1 MTDLTMTEMMTK
13 EDVTAMI
20 LSAKK
25 QAGLTW
31 EEIADKIG
39 MSPVWTH
46 SAAMGMNAFP
56 AEKAKLMVSVMGL
69 PQEAESVLAESPT
82 KIWEQAVPTDP
93 CIYRFY
99 EIVGV
104 YGPTLKALIQEK
116 FGDGI
121 MSAID
126 FDMTVTRVEN
136 PKGDRVKVEM
146 SGKYLGYNSWCPVPR
161 CPHSVMRMLFKRF
174 AWLKMPGTRAT
185 PTKWPWPIPPTPAGA
200 IVPNSLMAATRSALF

>member
-1 MTDLTMTEMMTK
+1 MKDTLTMTDTMTK

-20 LSAKK
+20 ISAKK

-31 EEIADKIG
+31 EEIAEKIG
-39 MSPVWTH
+39 MSPIWTH

-56 AEKAKLMVSVMGL
+56 APKAALMVKVMGL

-104 YGPTLKALIQEK
+104 YGPTLKAIIQEK

-126 FDMTVTRVEN
+126 FDMSVTRVEH

-146 SGKYLGYNSWCPVPR
+146 TGKFLGYNSW
-161 CPHSVMRMLFKRF
+161 
-174 AWLKMPGTRAT
+174 
-185 PTKWPWPIPPTPAGA
+185 
-200 IVPNSLMAATRSALF
+200 

>member
-1 MTDLTMTEMMTK
+1 MDHLTK
-13 EDVTAMI
+13 EDVTALI
-20 LSAKK
+20 LSAKR

-31 EEIADKIG
+31 QDIADKIG

-56 AEKAKLMVSVMGL
+56 AEKADEIVAYLEL
-69 PQEAESVLAESPT
+69 PEAAAAVLVESPT
-82 KIWEQAVPTDP
+82 KIWAQTVPTDP

-104 YGPTLKALIQEK
+104 YGPTLKALIHEE

-126 FDMTVTRVEN
+126 FDMSVSRVPHE
-136 PKGDRVKVEM
+136 KGDRVKVEM
-146 SGKYLGYNSWCPVPR
+146 SGKYLSYN
-161 CPHSVMRMLFKRF
+161 
-174 AWLKMPGTRAT
+174 AW
-185 PTKWPWPIPPTPAGA
+185 
-200 IVPNSLMAATRSALF
+200 

>member
-1 MTDLTMTEMMTK
+1 MADAMTK

-31 EEIADKIG
+31 EGIAEKIG

-56 AEKAKLMVSVMGL
+56 PEKAELMAATLGL
-69 PQEAESVLAESPT
+69 PQEAAAVLTESPT
-82 KIWEQAVPTDP
+82 KIWSQTVPTDP

-126 FDMTVTRVEN
+126 FDMTVTRVAH

-146 SGKYLGYNSWCPVPR
+146 SGKYLQYNSW
-161 CPHSVMRMLFKRF
+161 
-174 AWLKMPGTRAT
+174 
-185 PTKWPWPIPPTPAGA
+185 
-200 IVPNSLMAATRSALF
+200 

>member
-1 MTDLTMTEMMTK
+1 MKDFSMTETMTK

-20 LSAKK
+20 LAAKK

-31 EEIADKIG
+31 EQIAEKIG

-56 AEKAKLMVSVMGL
+56 PEKAKLMVSVMGL
-69 PQEAESVLAESPT
+69 PQEAESLLSESPT

-126 FDMTVTRVEN
+126 FNMSVTREEN

-146 SGKYLGYNSWCPVPR
+146 SGKYLGYNSW
-161 CPHSVMRMLFKRF
+161 
-174 AWLKMPGTRAT
+174 
-185 PTKWPWPIPPTPAGA
+185 
-200 IVPNSLMAATRSALF
+200 

>member
-1 MTDLTMTEMMTK
+1 MKDFSMTETMTK

-20 LSAKK
+20 LAAKK

-31 EEIADKIG
+31 EQIAEKIG

-56 AEKAKLMVSVMGL
+56 PEKAKLMVSVMGL
-69 PQEAESVLAESPT
+69 PQEAESLLSESPT

-126 FDMTVTRVEN
+126 FDMSVTRVEN

-146 SGKYLGYNSWCPVPR
+146 SGKYLGYNSW
-161 CPHSVMRMLFKRF
+161 
-174 AWLKMPGTRAT
+174 
-185 PTKWPWPIPPTPAGA
+185 
-200 IVPNSLMAATRSALF
+200 

>member
-1 MTDLTMTEMMTK
+1 MKDSYEVPKMMTK

-31 EEIADKIG
+31 EEIAAKID

-46 SAAMGMNAFP
+46 SAAMGMNAMP
-56 AEKAKLMVSVMGL
+56 AEKAAALVAAMGL
-69 PQEAESVLAESPT
+69 PQEAAGVLQESPT
-82 KIWEQAVPTDP
+82 KMWEQAVPTDP
-93 CIYRFY
+93 CIYRLY

-104 YGPTLKALIQEK
+104 YGPTIKALIHEK

-126 FDMTVTRVEN
+126 FDMQITRVPN
-136 PKGDRVKVEM
+136 PKGDRVRIEM
-146 SGKYLGYNSWCPVPR
+146 SGKYLAYNSW
-161 CPHSVMRMLFKRF
+161 
-174 AWLKMPGTRAT
+174 
-185 PTKWPWPIPPTPAGA
+185 
-200 IVPNSLMAATRSALF
+200 

>member
-1 MTDLTMTEMMTK
+1 MDYLTK
-13 EDVTAMI
+13 EDVTAQI
-20 LSAKK
+20 LSAKR

-31 EEIADKIG
+31 EDIATKID

-56 AEKAKLMVSVMGL
+56 ADKADAMVKALGL
-69 PQEAESVLAESPT
+69 PQESALVLAESPT

-93 CIYRFY
+93 CVYRFY

-126 FDMTVTRVEN
+126 FDMSVTRVPHE
-136 PKGDRVKVEM
+136 KGDRVKVEM
-146 SGKYLGYNSWCPVPR
+146 SGKYLSYN
-161 CPHSVMRMLFKRF
+161 
-174 AWLKMPGTRAT
+174 AW
-185 PTKWPWPIPPTPAGA
+185 
-200 IVPNSLMAATRSALF
+200 

>member
-1 MTDLTMTEMMTK
+1 MKDESFAMSMMTK

-25 QAGLTW
+25 QAGMTW
-31 EEIADKIG
+31 EGIAEKIG

-46 SAAMGMNAFP
+46 SAAMGMNAMP
-56 AEKAKLMVSVMGL
+56 KDKAEALVKVLGL
-69 PQEAESVLAESPT
+69 PQEAALVLEESPT

-93 CIYRFY
+93 CIYRLY

-104 YGPTLKALIQEK
+104 YGPTIKALIHEK

-126 FDMTVTRVEN
+126 FDMQITRVEH
-136 PKGDRVKVEM
+136 PKGDRVKIEM
-146 SGKYLGYNSWCPVPR
+146 SGKYLAYNSW
-161 CPHSVMRMLFKRF
+161 
-174 AWLKMPGTRAT
+174 
-185 PTKWPWPIPPTPAGA
+185 
-200 IVPNSLMAATRSALF
+200 

>member
-1 MTDLTMTEMMTK
+1 MKDLTMTEMMTK

-31 EEIADKIG
+31 EEIAEKIG

-56 AEKAKLMVSVMGL
+56 VEKATLMVSVIGL

-146 SGKYLGYNSWCPVPR
+146 SGKYLGYNSW
-161 CPHSVMRMLFKRF
+161 
-174 AWLKMPGTRAT
+174 
-185 PTKWPWPIPPTPAGA
+185 
-200 IVPNSLMAATRSALF
+200 

>member
-1 MTDLTMTEMMTK
+1 MT
-13 EDVTAMI
+13 
-20 LSAKK
+20 SRG
-25 QAGLTW
+25 AG
-31 EEIADKIG
+31 A
-39 MSPVWTH
+39 SPA
-46 SAAMGMNAFP
+46 AAMLRVGTT
-56 AEKAKLMVSVMGL
+56 MGL
-69 PQEAESVLAESPT
+69 PQEAESVLSESPT

-126 FDMTVTRVEN
+126 FEMSVTRVEN

-146 SGKYLGYNSWCPVPR
+146 TGKYLGYNSW
-161 CPHSVMRMLFKRF
+161 
-174 AWLKMPGTRAT
+174 
-185 PTKWPWPIPPTPAGA
+185 
-200 IVPNSLMAATRSALF
+200 